1 MQVHNPSLHFLFIF
15 QLSFFQVSGIL
26 IVTLALQWVGVSKIT
41 SGVRTMLF
49 GQRGGQPAPV
59 PVVQVAGNPA

>member
-26 IVTLALQWVGVSKIT
+26 IVTLILQWVGVSKIT

-49 GQRGGQPAPV
+49 GQRGQPAPV
-59 PVVQVAGNPA
+59 PVVQVAGANPA